1 MKKYY
6 ISFLTAR
13 RERRIVIISFLVFE
27 VLMLTV
33 AVALCMKR
41 PFGTLFGAAAIA
53 FLLWL
58 LYDNARSFWLYY
70 FTVDENGN
78 IIYRLD
84 GKSEQSI
91 PLSNV
96 CRLEETQNR
105 DFRCGAVCGK
115 SSKVYAVV
123 DRGGGTVF
131 YVYRDREV
139 LDFFRSHGIEIAK

>member
-13 RERRIVIISFLVFE
+13 RERRAVIASFLVFE

-33 AVALCMKR
+33 SVALSLKR
-41 PFGTLFGAAAIA
+41 PLGTLFGGAATV

-70 FTVDENGN
+70 FTVDGSGN
-78 IIYRLD
+78 ITYRLG
-84 GKSEQSI
+84 GKRKQSI
-91 PLSNV
+91 PLSDV

-105 DFRCGAVCGK
+105 DFRHGAVCGK
-115 SSKVYAVV
+115 SSRVYAVV
-123 DRGGGTVF
+123 DRKGGTVF